1 MKKINRT
8 KLLDR
13 KHDRR
18 SAKLIVIATEGKDT
32 EKQYFEMFGSRKVK
46 VEILATGDDNK
57 SAPEYVLERLDKF
70 KDLYDFDEEDEFW
83 LVLDVDRWVKKEQLI
98 AICPQARQKRYQL
111 AISNPC
117 FEIWLC
123 LHFGDLFPEDRT
135 CKHFE
140 ARLRNILGSYNKSN
154 LDVLAYTPNVKS
166 AIVRS
171 RSLDLNLNEY
181 WTSQLGTRVYKLVE
195 SILQSLND

>member
-18 SAKLIVIATEGKDT
+18 SAKLFVIATEGKDT

-57 SAPEYVLERLDKF
+57 SAHEYVLERLDKF

-98 AICPQARQKRYQL
+98 AICPQARQKGYQL

-123 LHFGDLFPEDRT
+123 LHFSDLFPEDRT

>member
-1 MKKINRT
+1 MRKINRT

-18 SAKLIVIATEGKDT
+18 SAKLFVIATEGKDT

-70 KDLYDFDEEDEFW
+70 KDRYGFSEDDELW
-83 LVLDVDRWVKKEQLI
+83 LVLDVDRWVKKNQLI
-98 AICPQARQKRYQL
+98 AVCPQARQKGYQL

-123 LHFGDLFPEDRT
+123 LHFRDLHPEDKT

-140 ARLRNILGSYNKSN
+140 ARLKADLGGYNKSN
-154 LDVLAYTPNVKS
+154 LDVSAYKPNVKS
-166 AIVRS
+166 AIERS
-171 RSLDLNLNEY
+171 QSLDLNLNEY

-195 SILQSLND
+195 RILQSLND

>member
-1 MKKINRT
+1 MRKINRT

-18 SAKLIVIATEGKDT
+18 SAKLFVIATEGQDT

-46 VEILATGDDNK
+46 VEVRATGDDNK
-57 SAPEYVLERLDKF
+57 SAPEYVIERLDKF
-70 KDLYDFDEEDEFW
+70 KDKYGISEDDELW
-83 LVLDVDRWVKKEQLI
+83 LVLDVDRWVKRDQLI
-98 AICPQARQKRYQL
+98 AVCPQARQKGYQL

-123 LHFGDLFPEDRT
+123 LHFGDLLPEDRT

-140 ARLRNILGSYNKSN
+140 IRLRNILGSYNKSN
-154 LDVLAYTPNVKS
+154 LDISAYKPNVES
-166 AIVRS
+166 AIERS
-171 RSLDLNLNEY
+171 RSLDLKPNEY
-181 WTSQLGTRVYKLVE
+181 WTSQLGTHVYKLVE
-195 SILQSLND
+195 RILQDLNN

>member
-1 MKKINRT
+1 MRKINRT

-18 SAKLIVIATEGKDT
+18 SAKLFVIATEGKDT
-32 EKQYFEMFGSRKVK
+32 EKQYFEMFGNRKVK
-46 VEILATGDDNK
+46 VEILATGEDNK

-70 KDLYDFDEEDEFW
+70 KDLYDFNEEDEFW
-83 LVLDVDRWVKKEQLI
+83 LVLDVDRWIKKDQLI
-98 AICPQARQKRYQL
+98 AVCPQAKQKAYQL

-123 LHFGDLFPEDRT
+123 LHLEDLHPEDRT

-140 ARLRNILGSYNKSN
+140 IRLRNILGSYNKSN
-154 LDVLAYTPNVKS
+154 LDVFAYKPNVRD
-166 AIVRS
+166 AIERS
-171 RSLDLNLNEY
+171 RSLDSSPNEY
-181 WTSQLGTRVYKLVE
+181 WTSQLGTHVYKLVE

>member
-1 MKKINRT
+1 MRKINRT

-13 KHDRR
+13 EHDRR
-18 SAKLIVIATEGKDT
+18 SAKLFVIATEGKDT
-32 EKQYFEMFGSRKVK
+32 EKQYFEMFGNRKVK

-70 KDLYDFDEEDEFW
+70 KDLYGFSEDDELW
-83 LVLDVDRWVKKEQLI
+83 LVLDVDRWVKKDQLI
-98 AICPQARQKRYQL
+98 AVCPQAKQKGYQL

-123 LHFGDLFPEDRT
+123 LHFGDLLPKDRT
-135 CKHFE
+135 CKDFE
-140 ARLRNILGSYNKSN
+140 IRLRNILGSYNKSN
-154 LDVLAYTPNVKS
+154 LDVCVYKPNVKN
-166 AIVRS
+166 AIERS
-171 RSLDLNLNEY
+171 RSLDLNLNGY

-195 SILQSLND
+195 SISQSLNN

>member
-1 MKKINRT
+1 MRKINRT

-18 SAKLIVIATEGKDT
+18 SAKLFVIATEGKDT
-32 EKQYFEMFGSRKVK
+32 EKQYFEMFGNRKVK
-46 VEILATGDDNK
+46 VEILATGEDNK

-70 KDLYDFDEEDEFW
+70 KDLYGFSEEDELW
-83 LVLDVDRWVKKEQLI
+83 LVLDVDRWVKRDQLI
-98 AICPQARQKRYQL
+98 AVCPQARQKGYQL

-135 CKHFE
+135 CKDFE
-140 ARLRNILGSYNKSN
+140 IRLRNILGSYNKSN
-154 LDVLAYTPNVKS
+154 LDVLAYKPNVKS
-166 AIVRS
+166 AIERS
-171 RSLDLNLNEY
+171 RSLDLKLNES

-195 SILQSLND
+195 SILQSLNE

>member
-1 MKKINRT
+1 MRKINRT

-18 SAKLIVIATEGKDT
+18 SAKLFVIATEGANT
-32 EKQYFEMFGSRKVK
+32 EKQYFEMFGNRKVK

-70 KDLYDFDEEDEFW
+70 KDRYDFHEDDEFW
-83 LVLDVDRWVKKEQLI
+83 LVIDVDRWKKQLVTV
-98 AICPQARQKRYQL
+98 CPQAKQKGYQL

-123 LHFGDLFPEDRT
+123 LHFDDLLQQDRT
-135 CKHFE
+135 CKDFE

-154 LDVLAYTPNVKS
+154 LDISAYAPNVKR
-166 AIVRS
+166 AVERS
-171 RSLDLNLNEY
+171 RNLDLNLQES

>member
-1 MKKINRT
+1 MRKINRT

-18 SAKLIVIATEGKDT
+18 SAKLFVIATEGRNT

-46 VEILATGDDNK
+46 VEVLATGEEND

-70 KDLYDFDEEDEFW
+70 KDLYGFSEDDEFW
-83 LVLDVDRWVKKEQLI
+83 LVIDVDRWRKQLI
-98 AICPQARQKRYQL
+98 TVCRQAKQKGYQL

-117 FEIWLC
+117 FEIWLY
-123 LHFGDLFPEDRT
+123 LHFGDLLPEDRT

-154 LDVLAYTPNVKS
+154 LEVLTYAPNVKS
-166 AIVRS
+166 TIERS
-171 RSLDLNLNEY
+171 RSLDLNLNGY

-195 SILQSLND
+195 SILQSLNN

>member
-1 MKKINRT
+1 MRKINRT

-18 SAKLIVIATEGKDT
+18 SAKLFVIATEGKDT

-83 LVLDVDRWVKKEQLI
+83 LVLDVDRWVKKDQLI
-98 AICPQARQKRYQL
+98 AVCPQARQKGYQL

-123 LHFGDLFPEDRT
+123 LHFGDLLPEDRT
-135 CKHFE
+135 CKDFE
-140 ARLRNILGSYNKSN
+140 IRLRNILGSYNKSN
-154 LDVLAYTPNVKS
+154 LDVLAYKPNVKS
-166 AIVRS
+166 AIERS
-171 RSLDLNLNEY
+171 RSLDLNLNGY

>member
-1 MKKINRT
+1 MRKINRT

-18 SAKLIVIATEGKDT
+18 SAKLFVIATEGKDT

-83 LVLDVDRWVKKEQLI
+83 LVLDVDRWVKKDQLI
-98 AICPQARQKRYQL
+98 AVCPQARQKGYQL

-123 LHFGDLFPEDRT
+123 LHFGDLLPEDRT
-135 CKHFE
+135 CKDFE
-140 ARLRNILGSYNKSN
+140 IRLRNILGSYNKSN

-166 AIVRS
+166 AIERS
-171 RSLDLNLNEY
+171 RSLDLNLTQS
-181 WTSQLGTRVYKLVE
+181 WTSELGTRVYKLVE

>member
-1 MKKINRT
+1 MRKINRT

-18 SAKLIVIATEGKDT
+18 SAKLFVIATEGKDT

-83 LVLDVDRWVKKEQLI
+83 LVLDVDRWVKRDQLI
-98 AICPQARQKRYQL
+98 AVCPQAKQKGYQL

-123 LHFGDLFPEDRT
+123 LHFGALHPEDKT
-135 CKHFE
+135 CKHFG
-140 ARLRNILGSYNKSN
+140 ARLRSILGSYNKSN
-154 LDVLAYTPNVKS
+154 LDVLVYTPNIKS
-166 AIVRS
+166 AIERS
-171 RSLDLNLNEY
+171 RSLDLKLNEY

-195 SILQSLND
+195 NILQSLND

>member
-1 MKKINRT
+1 MRKINRT

-18 SAKLIVIATEGKDT
+18 SAKLFVIATEGKDT
-32 EKQYFEMFGSRKVK
+32 EKQYFEMFGNRKIK
-46 VEILATGDDNK
+46 VEILATGEDNK

-70 KDLYDFDEEDEFW
+70 KDLYDFNEEDEFW
-83 LVLDVDRWVKKEQLI
+83 LVIDVDRWRKQLI
-98 AICPQARQKRYQL
+98 TVCRQANQKGYQL

-123 LHFGDLFPEDRT
+123 LHLKDLHPEDKT

-140 ARLRNILGSYNKSN
+140 ARLKADLGSYNKSN
-154 LDVLAYTPNVKS
+154 LDVSAYKPNVKS
-166 AIVRS
+166 AIERS
-171 RSLDLNLNEY
+171 RSIDLNLNQY
-181 WTSQLGTRVYKLVE
+181 WTSGLGTRVYKLVE

>member
-18 SAKLIVIATEGKDT
+18 SAKLFVIATEGKDT

-46 VEILATGDDNK
+46 VEILATGEDNK
-57 SAPEYVLERLDKF
+57 SAPEYVLDRLDKF
-70 KDLYDFDEEDEFW
+70 KDLYDFDKEDEFW
-83 LVLDVDRWVKKEQLI
+83 LVLDVDRWVKKDQLI
-98 AICPQARQKRYQL
+98 AVCPQARQKGYQL

-123 LHFGDLFPEDRT
+123 LHFGDLLPEDRT
-135 CKHFE
+135 CKDFE
-140 ARLRNILGSYNKSN
+140 ITLRNILGSYNKSN
-154 LDVLAYTPNVKS
+154 LDVLAYKPNVKS
-166 AIVRS
+166 AVERS
-171 RSLDLNLNEY
+171 RNLDLNLQES

-195 SILQSLND
+195 SILQSLNN

>member
-1 MKKINRT
+1 MP
-8 KLLDR
+8 
-13 KHDRR
+13 
-18 SAKLIVIATEGKDT
+18 
-32 EKQYFEMFGSRKVK
+32 RKVK

-70 KDLYDFDEEDEFW
+70 KDLYGFSEDDELW

-98 AICPQARQKRYQL
+98 AVCPQARQKGYQL

-123 LHFGDLFPEDRT
+123 LHFEDLFPEDWT

-154 LDVLAYTPNVKS
+154 LDVLAYTPNVKN
-166 AIVRS
+166 AIERS
-171 RSLDLNLNEY
+171 RSLDLRQNEY

>member
-1 MKKINRT
+1 MRKINRT

-18 SAKLIVIATEGKDT
+18 SAKLFVIATERKDT

-83 LVLDVDRWVKKEQLI
+83 LVLDVDRWIKKDQLI
-98 AICPQARQKRYQL
+98 AVCRQAKQKGYQL

-123 LHFGDLFPEDRT
+123 LHFGDLHPENKT
-135 CKHFE
+135 CKHFG
-140 ARLRNILGSYNKSN
+140 ARLKAILGGYNKSN
-154 LDVLAYTPNVKS
+154 LDVAVYKPNVID
-166 AIVRS
+166 AIARS
-171 RSLDLNLNEY
+171 QSLDLNLNEY

>member
-1 MKKINRT
+1 MRKINRT

-18 SAKLIVIATEGKDT
+18 SAKLFVIATEGKDT

-70 KDLYDFDEEDEFW
+70 KDLYDFNEEDEFW
-83 LVLDVDRWVKKEQLI
+83 LVIDVDRWRKQLI
-98 AICPQARQKRYQL
+98 TVCRQANQKGYQL

-123 LHFGDLFPEDRT
+123 LHFRDLHPTDKT

-140 ARLRNILGSYNKSN
+140 ARLKADLGGYNKSN
-154 LDVLAYTPNVKS
+154 LDIFAYQPNVES
-166 AIVRS
+166 AIKRS
-171 RSLDLNLNEY
+171 RNLDLNLKGS
-181 WTSQLGTRVYKLVE
+181 WTSELGTRVYKLVE

>member
-1 MKKINRT
+1 MRKIIRT

-18 SAKLIVIATEGKDT
+18 SAKLFVIATEGANT
-32 EKQYFEMFGSRKVK
+32 EKQYFEMFGNRKVK

-70 KDLYDFDEEDEFW
+70 KDRYDFHEDDEFW
-83 LVLDVDRWVKKEQLI
+83 LVIDVDRWKKQLVTV
-98 AICPQARQKRYQL
+98 CPQAKQKGYQL

-123 LHFGDLFPEDRT
+123 LHFDDLLQQDRT
-135 CKHFE
+135 CKDFE

-154 LDVLAYTPNVKS
+154 LDISAYAPNVKR
-166 AIVRS
+166 AVERS
-171 RSLDLNLNEY
+171 RNLDLNLQES

>member
-1 MKKINRT
+1 MRKINRT

-13 KHDRR
+13 EHDRR
-18 SAKLIVIATEGKDT
+18 SAKLFVIATEGKDT
-32 EKQYFEMFGSRKVK
+32 EKQYFEMFGNRKVK

-70 KDLYDFDEEDEFW
+70 KDLYGFSEDDELW
-83 LVLDVDRWVKKEQLI
+83 LVLDVDRWRKQLI
-98 AICPQARQKRYQL
+98 TVCRQAKQKGYQL

-123 LHFGDLFPEDRT
+123 LHFGDLLPKDRT
-135 CKHFE
+135 CKDFE
-140 ARLRNILGSYNKSN
+140 IRLRNILGSYNKSN
-154 LDVLAYTPNVKS
+154 LDVCVYKPNVKN
-166 AIVRS
+166 AIERS
-171 RSLDLNLNEY
+171 RSLDLNLNGY

-195 SILQSLND
+195 SISQSLNN